1 MANRLNEKIKSSF
14 DKEQDRAV
22 VAGMYAFNTTDE
34 KWNYAQIN
42 SNGAIKVDTGS
53 SGGGDATAA
62 NQTLQLAQE
71 TIIAGDTTSL
81 DSKITTGEDDQLL
94 TAQQVLIYGRK
105 DDSPTGLRAIKV
117 VDNGAV
123 NTNDGGLNG
132 KVSSGSDATLT
143 QAQQVLVYG
152 RDSSGG
158 VDALKVDNAGHLEIV
173 QDAEQL
179 TSTIFSGTQVI
190 AGTAVHLFTTPLD
203 KNGSTKFNLLI
214 SSSTTPADIEY
225 SVEVGVSDDNVDYY
239 ADANGGGMGTPS
251 VSQIQN
257 AQLSFI
263 DQTARYARITILN
276 NSLTN
281 LTITSIKA
289 TRVTGI

>member
-71 TIIAGDTTSL
+71 TTIANDTTSI
-81 DSKITTGEDDQLL
+81 DSKITTG
-94 TAQQVLIYGRK
+94 
-105 DDSPTGLRAIKV
+105 
-117 VDNGAV
+117 
-123 NTNDGGLNG
+123 
-132 KVSSGSDATLT
+132 SDATLAF
-143 QAQQVLVYG
+143 AQQVLVYG
-152 RDSSGG
+152 RDTGGG
-158 VDALKVDNAGHLEIV
+158 VDALKVDNAGHLEVVPATKQIV
-173 QDAEQL
+173 
-179 TSTIFSGTQVI
+179 STIFSGTQVI
-190 AGTAVHLFTTPLD
+190 AGTAVHLFTTQLN

-214 SSSTTPADIEY
+214 SSSTTPADIDY

-239 ADANGGGMGTPS
+239 ADANGGGMGTPV

-257 AQLSFI
+257 AQLSII
-263 DQTARYARITILN
+263 DQTSRYARITILN
-276 NSLTN
+276 NSLVN

-289 TRVTGI
+289 TRILGI